1 MLKIVLVLIGYALL
15 FCLVGEGDLQEQQD
29 FDQTYCENVRNGIW
43 GNYLDIDCNS
53 KVAKL

>member
-1 MLKIVLVLIGYALL
+1 MIKIMLVLIGYALL

-29 FDQTYCENVRNGIW
+29 FDQTYCENVRDGVW